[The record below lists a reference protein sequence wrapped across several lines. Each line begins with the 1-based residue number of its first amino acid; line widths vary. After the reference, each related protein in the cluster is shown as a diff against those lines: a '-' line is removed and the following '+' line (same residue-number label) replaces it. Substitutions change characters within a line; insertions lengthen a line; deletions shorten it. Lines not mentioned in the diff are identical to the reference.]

1 MQYTDIATSGLS
13 VDETL
18 IMSTMPACSIPTLP
32 QLVRYVD
39 ETQPHRIDP
48 AHVQLEIQT
57 LEETVI
63 LRKLST
69 ILVLFLMYTG
79 LRLQHGHTNIAQ

>member
-1 MQYTDIATSGLS
+1 MQYTDIATSGLP

-18 IMSTMPACSIPTLP
+18 IMSTLPACSIPTLP

-39 ETQPHRIDP
+39 ETQPHRVDT
-48 AHVQLEIQT
+48 AHVQLELQT
-57 LEETVI
+57 LEEAVI

-69 ILVLFLMYTG
+69 TIALFFICTG
-79 LRLQHGHTNIAQ
+79 LRLQQGHTNNG